1 MKFKKVVIVIIEM
14 IKHTSTNFESMG
26 VPYLDLTLNSSSIYS
41 VGSICL
47 KILKS
52 SIVSWVANSTLFK
65 CSKCTWLSRS
75 SSYRCIKIVCYY
87 ENFTWQGKLKN
98 SLFPSKYIF

>member
-1 MKFKKVVIVIIEM
+1 M

-47 KILKS
+47 NILKS

-65 CSKCTWLSRS
+65 CSKCTWLSLS
-75 SSYRCIKIVCYY
+75 SSYKCIKTVCYN
-87 ENFTWQGKLKN
+87 ENIVRQGKLKN
-98 SLFPSKYIF
+98 LIYFSIYIFEKNLLKIIV

>member
-1 MKFKKVVIVIIEM
+1 MNFFLKNVLIIKV

-47 KILKS
+47 NILKS

-65 CSKCTWLSRS
+65 CSKCTWLSLS
-75 SSYRCIKIVCYY
+75 SSYRYIKIVCCNK
-87 ENFTWQGKLKN
+87 NFIW
-98 SLFPSKYIF
+98 